1 MKNIFKILLL
11 IFLFTHVAYATTYR
25 VSNAAVNG
33 SYVVGNDANDGLA
46 EGTPFLTIDRAV
58 TVATTSDTI
67 YINPGG
73 VTYSENSSGLNYLQ
87 INKASLTVETDPTY
101 LAAAGKATIT
111 SPAAGS
117 RTINLNQTGIVLRNV
132 RVDNASQTRNTVFCQ
147 SFAAHT
153 ITGVDFLNLGANSI
167 AITAQN
173 NNAYNIS
180 IDKCSLLSANG
191 NAAGSKLHQI
201 TGTLGGMATSI
212 KGSVTDTTGGLFA
225 AGAGFGGTVTIEK
238 SSDGTRNSVSNATIG
253 VQNLSTNVATTMS
266 IKDTDFIACATGIGD
281 GGTGSATLANL
292 TVNNNRFS
300 GLDASATAK
309 DIAFVSTISDGE
321 IAYNEFRGA
330 HQNTQF
336 SSAAIAGLLV
346 HDNVVNVT
354 GMATGITHFSQ
365 SRGGAG
371 LEYYNNRITSD
382 TNSRLIAL
390 GGEGYPSI
398 VTNSGG
404 SLSGD
409 QPVGSTSSNIYV
421 AQTFTYPANTS
432 ALFGRYL
439 GTFDIYFKKV
449 GSPTGTVNAYLYTNN
464 GGVPGTLVATSAFTL
479 DSTLLTTSYQQVRF
493 WFNSRTQL
501 SFSTQYWI
509 VLKYTGTVDGS
520 NYVSAQKYSTGTAM
534 QQSTDGIT
542 WGSLLSRIGFIVGQI
557 NLEMTQPR
565 VYNNELRATSA
576 SAITHVIIINGAD
589 GGLIYNNQI
598 YGGAIGTLFKVCDG
612 SVQTLM
618 SYNNLISFTNSGDG
632 AALHDK
638 GSNNAYFYNNTVAV
652 YSGNNKALYLEGD
665 WNTGYLNGTPTQSP
679 TVKNNIFASLTSD
692 GGSIIQLGNDDSY
705 DYTCIDPDL
714 DYNVYGGIASKTF
727 AKVNVGQA
735 ATLTTYTTLAVFR
748 TAVGGDA
755 NSTDVEPTLTNS
767 DILTPP
773 TTVAGFVPIYS
784 SSGVSE
790 GVYLASV
797 LTDYYGNTRPTPPS
811 MGALEQYLRS
821 LTTTRSLTT
830 SRSLTTT
837 RSLR

>member
-1 MKNIFKILLL
+1 MRL
-11 IFLFTHVAYATTYR
+11 IFRILASLILIVNSAAAATYY
-25 VSNAAVNG
+25 VSNSAVNG
-33 SYVVGNDANDGLA
+33 YVSGSDANA
-46 EGTPFLTIDRAV
+46 GTSAGTAKLTIAV
-58 TVATTSDTI
+58 AIAVASAGDTI
-67 YINPGG
+67 YINPTG
-73 VTYSENSSGLNYLQ
+73 VSYSENSFGLNYLQ
-87 INKASLTVETDPTY
+87 INKANLTIETDPAY
-101 LAAAGKATIT
+101 VVSVGKATIT
-111 SPAAGS
+111 SPIAGT
-117 RTINLNQTGIVLRNV
+117 RTINMNEAGITLRNV
-132 RVDNASQTRNTVFCQ
+132 KVDNASQTRNAVFCQ
-147 SFAAHT
+147 SFSSHNYSG
-153 ITGVDFLNLGANSI
+153 IDFLNLGANAV

-173 NNAYNIS
+173 NNAYNIT
-180 IDKCSLLSANG
+180 IDKCTLLAANG
-191 NAAGSKLHQI
+191 NASGTKLHQI
-201 TGTLGGMATSI
+201 TGTLGGMATTI
-212 KGSVTDTTGGLFA
+212 KGSVTDTTGGLFV
-225 AGAGFGGTVTIEK
+225 AGAGFGGTVTIVK

-253 VQNLSTNVATTMS
+253 VQNLSTNVTTTFS
-266 IKDTDFIACATGIGD
+266 IKDTDFIACTTGIGD
-281 GGTGSATLANL
+281 GGTGTATLASL

-300 GLDASATAK
+300 GLDASLTAK
-309 DIAFVSTISDGE
+309 DISFVSTISDGE

-330 HQNTQF
+330 HQNIQL
-336 SSAAIAGLLV
+336 SSAAIAGLEV

-371 LEYYNNRITSD
+371 LKYYNNRITSD
-382 TNSRLIAL
+382 TDSRLIAL
-390 GGEGYPSI
+390 GGEGYPNI

-409 QPVGSTSSNIYV
+409 QPLGDVSGNTYI
-421 AQTFTYPANTS
+421 AQTFTYPTNTT

-439 GTFDIYFKKV
+439 GSFDVGLKKT

-464 GGVPGTLVATSAFTL
+464 AGAPGTLVATSAFVL
-479 DSTLLTTSYQQVRF
+479 DSSLLTTSYQQVRF

-509 VLKYTGTVDGS
+509 VLKYTGTIDGS
-520 NYVSAQKYSTGTAM
+520 NYVNLQRYTAGTAG
-534 QQSTDGIT
+534 QKSTDGSSWSAT
-542 WGSLLSRIGFIVGQI
+542 SNAHGFKVNQI
-557 NLEMTQPR
+557 NLEMTQPQ

-576 SAITHVIIINGAD
+576 SSITHVIIVNGAD
-589 GGLIYNNQI
+589 GALVYNNQI

-652 YSGNNKALYLEGD
+652 YSGNNKALFLEGD

-692 GGSIIQLGNDDSY
+692 GGSIVQLGNDDSF
-705 DYTCIDPDL
+705 DYTITNPTL

-727 AKVNVGQA
+727 AKVNLGTA
-735 ATLTTYTTLAVFR
+735 ATLTTYTTLPEFR
-748 TAVGGDA
+748 VAVGDDA

-767 DILTPP
+767 DILSPP
-773 TTVAGFVPIYS
+773 STVAGFVPVYS

-790 GVYLASV
+790 GIYLPNV
-797 LTDYYGNTRPTPPS
+797 LTDYYGATRPIPPS
-811 MGALEQYLRS
+811 MGALEQYRRS
-821 LTTTRSLTT
+821 LTTTRSLTN